1 MSARQPP
8 LVVHLNLKIMA
19 SNFISGLL
27 AAAEVVISTVTGS
40 ESAKCAVENDNSRYC
55 QQMEEI
61 SSACT
66 ASDVK
71 ETKSDSPEVKVK

>member
-1 MSARQPP
+1 
-8 LVVHLNLKIMA
+8 MA

-27 AAAEVVISTVTGS
+27 LAAEAVISTVTGS
-40 ESAKCAVENDNSRYC
+40 ESAKCTVENDNSRYC

-71 ETKSDSPEVKVK
+71 ETKSDSPQAKEK